1 MANDEMTE
9 QWNGPSSEP
18 WLRFP
23 DRYDAMLGDL
33 GRLVLQAADP
43 RPGEAV
49 LDVGCGAGQLTL
61 EAAERVGP
69 AGRVVGVD
77 LSAPLLDLARRRA
90 SEAAVESVTFLEA
103 DAQVHALLPDAFDV
117 VLSRFGVMF
126 FDDPVAAF
134 ENLRR
139 ATAPAGRL
147 AFVAWQESARNE
159 WMELPNAVAARHLDM
174 PVPPLPDAPGPVAF
188 GHRERVQTVLTDSGW
203 VDVRVED
210 VQTTL
215 LVGGPGTVDDAV
227 TFYDT
232 SRFGRTVLDPAGP
245 EQRAA
250 VLAELRAELSARMG
264 TEGLRLGAAVWIV
277 TAQA

>member
-1 MANDEMTE
+1 MTNREMTE

-33 GRLVLQAADP
+33 GRSTLQAADP
-43 RPGEAV
+43 QPGESV

-69 AGRVVGVD
+69 GGRVVGVD

-90 SEAAVESVTFLEA
+90 AEAAVESVTFLQA

-134 ENLRR
+134 VNLRR

-159 WMELPNAVAARHLDM
+159 WMELPNAVAARHLGA
-174 PVPPLPDAPGPVAF
+174 PVPPLPEDPGPVSF

-203 VDVRVED
+203 DDVRIENVR
-210 VQTTL
+210 TTL
-215 LVGGPGTVDDAV
+215 LVGGPGTVDDVV
-227 TFYDT
+227 TFYET
-232 SRFGRTVLDPAGP
+232 SRFGRTVLDKASP
-245 EQRAA
+245 EQRTA
-250 VLAELRAELSARMG
+250 VLADLRDVVASRSGA
-264 TEGLRLGAAVWIV
+264 EGLRLGAAAWIV